1 MALLDGVGDID
12 CLLPLEPFSSPLKDE
27 GDPPL
32 DRHTGRSV
40 RDVRRFE
47 GASKGKPGT
56 FDCHPCSFGEEDL
69 RLGFTGEAPLVPFK
83 VRPLEPVL
91 ILLETGLGDL
101 RGGVNVL
108 AIGGVDDLRDG
119 ICD

>member
-1 MALLDGVGDID
+1 VGDID
-12 CLLPLEPFSSPLKDE
+12 CLLPLEPLSSPLKDE

-32 DRHTGRSV
+32 ERETGRSG

-56 FDCHPCSFGEEDL
+56 FDSHPCSFGEEDL

-83 VRPLEPVL
+83 AGTLEPVL
-91 ILLETGLGDL
+91 ILLEAGLGDL

-108 AIGGVDDLRDG
+108 GTGGVEDLRDSVG
-119 ICD
+119 G

>member
-1 MALLDGVGDID
+1 MGDID
-12 CLLPLEPFSSPLKDE
+12 CLLPLEPLSSPLIDE

-32 DRHTGRSV
+32 ERETERSG

-83 VRPLEPVL
+83 VGTLEPVL
-91 ILLETGLGDL
+91 ILLEAGLGDL

-108 AIGGVDDLRDG
+108 ATGGVEDLSDSVG
-119 ICD
+119 G

>member
-1 MALLDGVGDID
+1 VGDID
-12 CLLPLEPFSSPLKDE
+12 CLLPLEPLSSPLKDE

-32 DRHTGRSV
+32 ERETGRSG

-83 VRPLEPVL
+83 AGTLEPVL
-91 ILLETGLGDL
+91 ILLEAGLGDL

-108 AIGGVDDLRDG
+108 ATGGVEDLRDSVG
-119 ICD
+119 G

>member
-1 MALLDGVGDID
+1 MGDID
-12 CLLPLEPFSSPLKDE
+12 CLLPLEPLSSPLKDE

-32 DRHTGRSV
+32 ERETGRSG

-56 FDCHPCSFGEEDL
+56 FDSHPCSFGEEDL

-83 VRPLEPVL
+83 AGTLEPVL
-91 ILLETGLGDL
+91 ILLEAGLGDL

-108 AIGGVDDLRDG
+108 GTGGVEDLRDSVG
-119 ICD
+119 G